1 MTTIYNHVYL
11 ICRVMEWLQARYPE
25 AAPEPLAEDTKP
37 TELIELREGMMK
49 NKKRIKSVVNMLEAQ
64 NKLLRCLALS
74 INPNFQLPEDI
85 DRASWSA
92 DCTKDT
98 DARHQP
104 SPETVQEQGEEPTDG
119 TNVALVTEENAPD
132 ALNENRLTSYEDH

>member
-1 MTTIYNHVYL
+1 
-11 ICRVMEWLQARYPE
+11 MEWLQARYTE

-64 NKLLRCLALS
+64 NKLLRSLALS

-85 DRASWSA
+85 DRARWSA
-92 DCTKDT
+92 DCRNDI

-104 SPETVQEQGEEPTDG
+104 SLETVESEEPTDG
-119 TNVALVTEENAPD
+119 TNVALVTEGNAPD
-132 ALNENRLTSYEDH
+132 ALNEDRLTTCEDH